1 MILTLLLRYWKFA
14 AGAAGMA
21 VVALLLHNVSLAW
34 TKASYERKIENARA
48 EEVAACERDKN
59 LTKEVSSDY
68 QKQISALNSR
78 IADLKRVRPSVCIP
92 VANPAARCDGTA
104 VIGGHAGAN
113 GQGGVTSDFLYDF
126 AGEAETYRLRL
137 IACQS
142 FISKTWASRGQ

>member
-1 MILTLLLRYWKFA
+1 MLAVLLKYWKFG

-21 VVALLLHNVSLAW
+21 VIALILHNVSLEW
-34 TKASYERKIENARA
+34 TKASYERKIEAVKQ
-48 EEVAACERDKN
+48 EQIAACERDKN
-59 LTKEVSSDY
+59 LTKEVSDGY
-68 QKQISALNSR
+68 QKQVASLTAR
-78 IADLKRVRPSVCIP
+78 IADLKRVRPSACIP